1 MYKTMVSSTTT
12 APRERGGG
20 LARRL
25 LLAVLALVAVLPI
38 AALGAQSAH
47 AGTYTERVCAPGSGS
62 GETVYAFTGGW
73 YRHSDGCSTGGPLSV
88 SLYPNRWYGA
98 HEGSRYTYTAPSG
111 TKIVA
116 LSTNRVKT
124 AGPAR
129 DSGDASSYLRDSNG
143 RVLDGCTTRTGCH
156 GAIGNV
162 AFDLSSNPASSFT
175 FGVECW
181 GPSWC
186 PPGNTTYAISNM
198 KITLDDNQAPVLAGQ
213 PTGPAMSDEVLHGD
227 EVLNFSA
234 SDIGGGLYRTRM
246 LVDGTP
252 TDAQILDANRGKCQP
267 AIAGGDPYTFNSAVP
282 CKLTATGSYTMHTA
296 TLPDGEHRLGVEI
309 EDAAG
314 NKTILLDRTVKT
326 DNNPPVVSTTL
337 TGDPHVGQ
345 ILTCHPTVDGQQPV
359 LTYQWLRLDA
369 AGANGSVIPGATNV
383 TYALTAADEQHKIE
397 CRVTATDRGGSA
409 SADSLPTAVVAKAPT
424 DTHSNPP
431 PDNGNGAT
439 PTAKIAARWTR
450 VNKGKGTSVGT
461 VVYGYQ
467 PTIQGVV
474 TNEKGQ
480 PVVGATLDVVIKPA
494 AAGRP
499 AIVKT
504 GVITRA
510 GGRFTYKCGSDADS
524 RTITLRYRPSLKS
537 PKVGGERTLRLR
549 VKASV
554 RLSMAHGSASV
565 ASGRPRLRFVGQ
577 VRGPKMKGQ
586 LVEIRVHR
594 PGGGWMVTGA
604 PVRVNRHGQFHMSF
618 RFAARVPR
626 GVFFRFKA
634 VSRQNRGY
642 GFLTG
647 SSKPVKVWVH

>member
-252 TDAQILDANRGKCQP
+252 TDAQICAWVERELGHMIPDGVCGTGQLMTFRDLVQLGPFAHPCLAHFLEHGSP
-267 AIAGGDPYTFNSAVP
+267 AIADNALAVLMSTGCEGSMLAWCAERGEP
-282 CKLTATGSYTMHTA
+282 ERCKLAQRWHRDSLLSVEGHGAPVWISASIHVNEAPPRAAIVRIVQLTTGTVYYADPAPTGEFAMPFTSSGRYKFTVFLEGNTA
-296 TLPDGEHRLGVEI
+296 
-309 EDAAG
+309 EDAAPSFELV
-314 NKTILLDRTVKT
+314 IDDL
-326 DNNPPVVSTTL
+326 P
-337 TGDPHVGQ
+337 GD
-345 ILTCHPTVDGQQPV
+345 
-359 LTYQWLRLDA
+359 LRIVRRF
-369 AGANGSVIPGATNV
+369 G
-383 TYALTAADEQHKIE
+383 EQAI
-397 CRVTATDRGGSA
+397 
-409 SADSLPTAVVAKAPT
+409 
-424 DTHSNPP
+424 
-431 PDNGNGAT
+431 
-439 PTAKIAARWTR
+439 
-450 VNKGKGTSVGT
+450 
-461 VVYGYQ
+461 
-467 PTIQGVV
+467 
-474 TNEKGQ
+474 
-480 PVVGATLDVVIKPA
+480 DVVVLRA
-494 AAGRP
+494 QAGEASRCP
-499 AIVKT
+499 
-504 GVITRA
+504 TR
-510 GGRFTYKCGSDADS
+510 RCS
-524 RTITLRYRPSLKS
+524 
-537 PKVGGERTLRLR
+537 
-549 VKASV
+549 
-554 RLSMAHGSASV
+554 
-565 ASGRPRLRFVGQ
+565 
-577 VRGPKMKGQ
+577 
-586 LVEIRVHR
+586 
-594 PGGGWMVTGA
+594 
-604 PVRVNRHGQFHMSF
+604 
-618 RFAARVPR
+618 
-626 GVFFRFKA
+626 
-634 VSRQNRGY
+634 
-642 GFLTG
+642 
-647 SSKPVKVWVH
+647 